1 MAKKTTAKKEGQL
14 PDPFEMLKAIDDKVE
29 IIEDSAYSNIEDW
42 IPTGNYLL
50 NAAIS
55 GSLFGGIP
63 SGRTTTL
70 AGESGCGKSYL
81 ACSIAREAQKKGY
94 ACLYLDSEGAIDSD
108 FVKRLGVDP
117 SKLIIRQVNTI
128 LETSQLILGLCEQL
142 EKQEEEYGKHQKWCI
157 FLDSLGNLTSDT
169 ERGNVLA
176 GENKAEL
183 KKPQEVKKMFRTCTV
198 PLARMGCPFVV
209 VNHVY
214 DSMNMFKP
222 GKTLSGGSGVIY
234 NSSVTLEMSA
244 SKLADKEN
252 DAAATKVSNSEDVAR
267 TGVLVT
273 ARPQK
278 SRFTISRKV
287 RFQIPYFK
295 KPNPYI
301 GIESYLNWE
310 NGGVCRGT
318 FITEKDYNKLSDAEK
333 KKIHVFEHN
342 GEMKYVQEK
351 DSARNI
357 IVKHLG
363 EAVPITD
370 FFTEKVFTE
379 EYLKEID
386 ETVIKPA
393 FKLPEQ
399 NAFDDIKE
407 IEDLIEV
414 GEDTENE
421 E

>member
-1 MAKKTTAKKEGQL
+1 MAKKTVKKEGAL
-14 PDPFEMLKAIDDKVE
+14 PDPFEMLKSIDDKVE
-29 IIEDSAYSNIEDW
+29 IIEESAYSNIEDW

-63 SGRTTTL
+63 SGRTSTL
-70 AGESGCGKSYL
+70 VGESGCGKSYL

-108 FVKRLGVDP
+108 FVSRLGVDS

-128 LETSQLILGLCEQL
+128 LETSQLILNLCEKL
-142 EKQEEEYGKHQKWCI
+142 EKQDEEYGKHQKWCI

-169 ERGNVLA
+169 ERNNVLA

-183 KKPQEVKKMFRTCTV
+183 KKPQEIKKMFRTCTV

-209 VNHVY
+209 ISHVY
-214 DSMNMFKP
+214 DSMNMFSP
-222 GKTLSGGSGVIY
+222 GKTVSGGSGINY

-252 DAAATKVSNSEDVAR
+252 DAAASKVSNSEDVAR

-273 ARPQK
+273 ARPKK

-301 GIESYLNWE
+301 GLECYLNWD

-318 FITEKDYNKLSDAEK
+318 LITEKDYNKMSDKEK
-333 KKIHVFEHN
+333 ESIHVFDFN
-342 GEMKYVQEK
+342 GETKYVQEK
-351 DSARNI
+351 DTARNI

-363 EAVPITD
+363 AAVPVTE
-370 FFTEKVFTE
+370 FFTDKVFTE
-379 EYLKEID
+379 DYLKEID
-386 ETVIKPA
+386 ENVIKPA
-393 FKLPEQ
+393 FKLPDQ
-399 NAFDDIKE
+399 SAFDDIKE
-407 IEDLIEV
+407 IEDMIEV
-414 GEDTENE
+414 GEEPNDD
-421 E
+421 